1 MLGRRRKRRKII
13 HRKKGHKDET
23 SGKLAQD
30 IAQWLILVL
39 AALNYRI
46 LLREPELNVETPEVG
61 VGKTRANVSTVHLT
75 VCTN

>member
-1 MLGRRRKRRKII
+1 
-13 HRKKGHKDET
+13 
-23 SGKLAQD
+23 LAQD